1 MPDDIKHTHMVS
13 PAHAA
18 ASAAARATP
27 LNFSTPE
34 TPMSE
39 APTAT
44 APAADAAN
52 PAAAQASAPVASVT
66 TAAPNTSTGDAAG
79 GDTTIAIAVYID
91 DGNVFE
97 YNVDTPVAAR
107 EHVTAIINT
116 GYRRIDGDTFTHYGP
131 HRVVKVKAKGPGITT
146 LYPDRPRGT

>member
-1 MPDDIKHTHMVS
+1 MPDDIKHSHMVS

-27 LNFSTPE
+27 LNFLTPE
-34 TPMSE
+34 TSMSE
-39 APTAT
+39 APTAP
-44 APAADAAN
+44 APAADAPN
-52 PAAAQASAPVASVT
+52 PAAATAPVATVT

>member
-1 MPDDIKHTHMVS
+1 MPEPIKHSHMVS

-18 ASAAARATP
+18 ASAAARAAP

-39 APTAT
+39 DPSALT
-44 APAADAAN
+44 PAV
-52 PAAAQASAPVASVT
+52 AQASAPVASVT
-66 TAAPNTSTGDAAG
+66 TTAPNTSTGDAVDGATKIG
-79 GDTTIAIAVYID
+79 IAVYID

-97 YNVDTPVAAR
+97 YDVDSPTSAR